1 MIHPDT
7 YFNLAAQIISQR
19 IFEMKMKV
27 EKTIYIQLLNEGLIT
42 ARPAYGQYIEANVFR
57 VLQPED
63 YDPEDEEWEFV
74 PGSIVRCQET
84 DWGDGRIL
92 YLAVEKLN

>member
-1 MIHPDT
+1 M
-7 YFNLAAQIISQR
+7 
-19 IFEMKMKV
+19 EV
-27 EKTIYIQLLNEGLIT
+27 ENTIYIQLLNEGLVT
-42 ARPAYGQYIEANVFR
+42 ARPAPAKALEANIFL
-57 VLQPED
+57 VLEPED